1 MGIGNI
7 LELVWQQCW
16 KSLPNSLLP
25 QNEGQASQWVLCVW
39 PLFTLPTELP
49 LYLVDL
55 LLGLLGHCTDPGFL
69 LLCLGSGMPLGLQ

>member
-7 LELVWQQCW
+7 LGTGVAAVLE
-16 KSLPNSLLP
+16 SLPNSLLL
-25 QNEGQASQWVLCVW
+25 QNEGQASQWVLCVS

-55 LLGLLGHCTDPGFL
+55 LLGLLGRCTDPGFL